1 MKKLFFLWSLLLTS
15 LGAMAQTDVT
25 SQYLV
30 NAGFDDASSFVSAT
44 IYTYANDATANG
56 GVSSCQ
62 AVAGWIAD
70 GTGDA
75 KAGGAM
81 QFGCGYGLSGTNYIC
96 PESDSEGNT
105 SGGVLALAGCWGNS
119 AGYSQDLTLLAG
131 LYRISYR
138 LYNAGANIIG
148 NYTNTIGFVESGG
161 STHYADMEFYTAEW
175 TEGVIYL
182 SLAQET
188 SGTMHVGYTCANVG
202 SGASPKIFLD
212 YIKIE
217 AYNAAQNY
225 SLVDKTS
232 LVGTAK
238 SDWGCS
244 NNNYTAEGVSA
255 SEKFQWAASLATG
268 EQNSQTVSSL
278 PNGTYQVSAYVG
290 VSSTSGRDNTSNVL
304 TEYATNY
311 VSFHANSVSHGVPA
325 YNRTDISKFDRIE
338 LNDVSV
344 TDGTLK
350 LYLNEDVSGPNWLTA
365 QIKKLLYLNTN
376 DAVAVNY
383 GAFPLPT
390 TAVTAGYWYQV
401 AVPVAG
407 DYTLTPGTSATL
419 SYTQDGTALT
429 SGTFSTTTG
438 GTVTLSA
445 GTLYVKSSAATTIT
459 LAATSYGYNVGEAT
473 ADRTY
478 VQAGQTVTVTYADAN
493 TNNPSASLSV
503 STSGIRFGGN
513 TVTATA
519 TANGF
524 TFTVPTVTAGTDYT
538 LSIPANAVG
547 YAAGSTYNSAQTITF
562 HTPAILDQT
571 AYIYSPK
578 AEKFMSRGNAYGT
591 AAIVDN
597 YGIPV
602 KIATNGDGQ
611 TTIQFVDNNLYLY
624 NVDWAY
630 ADGDSP
636 MLYSVAAA
644 STSNYSGY
652 KLTSTSGLVYLNGE
666 RMANNGVKGDNF
678 SDDDYTIWQVKT
690 RAERDAAKTAKTLA
704 DHVAI
709 AAAAGET
716 ITTES
721 GFTSFI
727 SSFKDS
733 ENLTSSVAG
742 ADLTGSLN
750 SAWAATNVRN
760 TNGAYAINSNG
771 TEFYQSVETFT
782 QTVTGLDEGV
792 YKVTLNGYFREGSN
806 ANCVTYADYDLST
819 AYLQAN
825 DYQTNLATWA
835 SDRTADDAPN
845 GQGAAKT
852 LFDAGKYLNTLY
864 TYVGSDGQLTITI
877 SNPNYLNY
885 GWVNFCNLTLTHY
898 FNETLD
904 EAYAKLATALE
915 DCAPW
920 SGTYSVY
927 TSTQTAYNNRT
938 YTTVAEIHAAIT
950 ALQEAYKTYCAT
962 NYDNEHPY
970 DTGLIKNPSY
980 DSGTDNWATALNQ
993 SGGGSMGV
1001 VSEGG
1006 DNIYKSTYNTY
1017 MRHSTV
1023 YQEGITVPAGTYK
1036 LSAQMKGS
1044 PKDDESTFIYAT
1056 DGSVAHWESPVFK
1069 GNTWYGYL
1077 TTDAASDWTE
1087 VYTFITL
1094 TETTTLRIGVLS
1106 WGNNYSGGTGGA
1118 YSVDDWKLE
1127 QVKYATEI
1135 LGEYYVG
1142 DVDGD
1147 SKVTVKDVPVLVK
1160 ALLENKTSELPSGA
1174 NANQA
1179 GGITVDDVNAL
1190 AEIIAAGEQT
1200 LVQDAPVKYTALV
1213 YTEQLNSEN
1222 QAGDTYQMKS
1232 AVNVDPSEVTSISEA
1247 LTTLN
1252 INVSGI
1258 SNIKSVSVYAK
1269 GKEKITG
1276 YLTYNTQTGS
1286 FTVSNGDAPSS
1297 YGKSMASDVVSVY
1310 NDNNATSFKAYL
1322 LPTALS
1328 NGVTVTVRTTSDV
1341 YYKQDFSVTANTTN
1355 TLTFNNTTATGTWM
1369 ATVPGDI
1376 HFNYLS
1382 IPGAHDAATS
1392 SCSSAW
1398 AKCQSKDISAL
1409 LNAGVRSLDLRPNG
1423 SSSST
1428 AENLTIYHGI
1438 TSTGVLFKTALAN
1451 VVSYLTSNPTETVF
1465 IIIHDESGNT
1475 TSAWQNAVLACLQN
1489 VSDYVKVIDSNMTLD
1504 DCRGKMVVL
1513 SRDNVGASSLLGKC
1527 GWGSSYNAKTVF
1539 YGTDTNSTTPWTV
1552 YYQDN
1557 YSTTNTSTHLGEVET
1572 LLSDY
1577 LANNELNQN
1586 YLYFNTTNIAGT
1598 ATYPTSYAKAMNQGV
1613 VNSSVFNSHNGRFG
1627 IISSDF
1633 IADSTYA
1640 GDVLLQFI
1648 IDQNYKYVYKGRT
1661 RNN

>member
-1 MKKLFFLWSLLLTS
+1 MKQKLLILWAFLLTS
-15 LGAMAQTDVT
+15 LGVMAQTDVT
-25 SQYLV
+25 SQYLT
-30 NAGFDDASSFVSAT
+30 NADFSSGWTDTAIGAGTVSNVEGWSGASTGDTWYYGGAIS
-44 IYTYANDATANG
+44 YAG
-56 GVSSCQ
+56 GVTVNSSTVSTNPDGGTTGG
-62 AVAGWIAD
+62 ALGISAGWGCTVRYTQAI
-70 GTGDA
+70 TLT
-75 KAGGAM
+75 AGR
-81 QFGCGYGLSGTNYIC
+81 
-96 PESDSEGNT
+96 
-105 SGGVLALAGCWGNS
+105 
-119 AGYSQDLTLLAG
+119 
-131 LYRISYR
+131 YRISYKAFNANADAYQC
-138 LYNAGANIIG
+138 YN
-148 NYTNTIGFVESGG
+148 YIGFVESGG
-161 STHYADMEFYTAEW
+161 TTHYGSINNFPASTWMEESITVEL
-175 TEGVIYL
+175 TET
-182 SLAQET
+182 T
-188 SGTMHVGYTCANVG
+188 SGNISVGIGAVSDG
-202 SGASPKIFLD
+202 SGKNAKLFVD

-217 AYNAAQNY
+217 AYNASETMMPGSTVTPGSWTGNTGTYQSTYPEYY
-225 SLVDKTS
+225 SGSHFTGDAMTSTTTVD
-232 LVGTAK
+232 
-238 SDWGCS
+238 
-244 NNNYTAEGVSA
+244 
-255 SEKFQWAASLATG
+255 
-268 EQNSQTVSSL
+268 
-278 PNGTYQVSAYVG
+278 NGTYSADVY
-290 VSSTSGRDNTSNVL
+290 
-304 TEYATNY
+304 
-311 VSFHANSVSHGVPA
+311 FHSHMAWIGSA
-325 YNRTDISKFDRIE
+325 A
-338 LNDVSV
+338 
-344 TDGTLK
+344 TDGTLNSYITANNVTRQVGIVNNTGFAGYEPT
-350 LYLNEDVSGPNWLTA
+350 LYHLDDITVADGSLVITVGNSAEGGNWLTVKTDKIT
-365 QIKKLLYLNTN
+365 QMTTPY
-376 DAVAVNY
+376 VSY
-383 GAFPLPT
+383 GAFALPT

-401 AVPVAG
+401 EVPVSG
-407 DYTLTPGTSATL
+407 DYALTLGGTATV
-419 SYTQDGTALT
+419 SYTQDATALT
-429 SGTFSTTTG
+429 SATFNTTTG
-438 GTVTLSA
+438 GTLTLSA
-445 GTLYVKSSAATTIT
+445 GTLYVKSSAAVT
-459 LAATSYGYNVGEAT
+459 LSLEATSYGYNVGEAT
-473 ADRTY
+473 VDRTY
-478 VQAGQTVTVTYADAN
+478 VQPGQTVTVTYADAN
-493 TNNPSASLSV
+493 TNNPSASLSI
-503 STSGIRFGGN
+503 STSGITFGGSS
-513 TVTATA
+513 VTATA
-519 TANGF
+519 TTNGF
-524 TFTVPTVTAGTDYT
+524 TFIVPTVTAGTDYT
-538 LSIPANAVG
+538 LSIPANVVG
-547 YAAGSTYNSAQTITF
+547 YAAGSTYNAAQTITF
-562 HTPAILDQT
+562 HTPAVLDQT

-578 AEKFMSRGNAYGT
+578 NEKFLSRGQAYGT
-591 AAIVDN
+591 AAIVDD

-602 KIATNGDGQ
+602 NISTDGEGK
-611 TTIQFVDNNLYLY
+611 TTVQFVDNNLFLY
-624 NVDWAY
+624 DTYWAY
-630 ADGDSP
+630 ADGSESQAVQYEV
-636 MLYSVAAA
+636 LSYT
-644 STSNYSGY
+644 ST
-652 KLTSTSGLVYLNGE
+652 TSGLTGYKFVSNTSATGDALYISTSEAN
-666 RMANNGVKGDNF
+666 RVANNGGSGVYTN
-678 SDDDYTIWQVKT
+678 DDYIVWQVKT
-690 RAERDAAKTAKTLA
+690 RAERDAIKTAKVLA

-733 ENLTSSVAG
+733 EDLTSSVAG

-792 YKVTLNGYFREGSN
+792 YKVTLSGYFREGSN

-864 TYVGSDGQLTITI
+864 TYVGSDGQLTLTI
-877 SNPNYLNY
+877 CNPNYLAS

-938 YTTVAEIHAAIT
+938 YTTVAEVHAAIT
-950 ALQEAYKTYCAT
+950 ALQAAYETYCAE
-962 NYDNEHPY
+962 NYDNDHPY

-1023 YQEGITVPAGTYK
+1023 YQEGITVPAGIYK

-1056 DGSVAHWESPVFK
+1056 DGAVAHWESPVFK

-1077 TTDAASDWTE
+1077 TTDAASDWSE

-1094 TETTTLRIGVLS
+1094 TEETTLRIGVLS

-1127 QVKYATEI
+1127 RVKYATEI

-1142 DVDGD
+1142 DANGD
-1147 SKVTVKDVPVLVK
+1147 SKVSVKDVPVLVK
-1160 ALLENKTSELPSGA
+1160 ALLENNTSSLPTGA

-1200 LVQDAPVKYTALV
+1200 LVQDAPVKYTATV

-1222 QAGDTYQMKS
+1222 QAGDTYQMTGC
-1232 AVNVDPSEVTSISEA
+1232 VNIDPSEVTTISEA

-1252 INVSGI
+1252 ITVSGI

-1269 GKEKITG
+1269 GKENITG

-1286 FTVSNGDAPSS
+1286 FTVSSGSAPSN

-1310 NDNNATSFKAYL
+1310 NDNSATSFKAYL
-1322 LPTALS
+1322 LPTTLS

-1341 YYKQDFSVTANTTN
+1341 YYTQDFTITANAVNSLSFTN
-1355 TLTFNNTTATGTWM
+1355 TTSNGAWM

-1392 SCSSAW
+1392 SCTQMTSYT
-1398 AKCQSKDISAL
+1398 KCQSKNITEL
-1409 LNAGVRSLDLRPNG
+1409 LNAGVRSLDLRPYG
-1423 SSSST
+1423 TSSST
-1428 AENLTIYHGI
+1428 ADNMYIYHGSY
-1438 TSTGVLFKTALAN
+1438 STNVLFKTALAD
-1451 VVSYLTSNPTETVF
+1451 VVSYLSANPTETIF

-1475 TSAWQNAVLACLQN
+1475 TSAWQSAVLTCLQN

-1513 SRDNVGASSLLGKC
+1513 SRDNVGASTLLGKC

-1598 ATYPTSYAKAMNQGV
+1598 LTYPTSYAKAMNQGV
-1613 VNSSVFNSHNGRFG
+1613 VNSSVFNSHSGRFG

-1640 GDVLLQFI
+1640 GDALLQFI
-1648 IDQNYKYVYKGRT
+1648 IEQNYKYVYKGRT

>member
-1 MKKLFFLWSLLLTS
+1 MKQKLLILWAFLLTS
-15 LGAMAQTDVT
+15 LGAMSQTDVT
-25 SQYLV
+25 DLYLT
-30 NAGFDDASSFVSAT
+30 NAGFDDSSSWQSGNIAAGGSA
-44 IYTYANDATANG
+44 NPVN
-56 GVSSCQ
+56 
-62 AVAGWIAD
+62 VAGWTQASSAAWSSSGAIGF
-70 GTGDA
+70 GTSGQINGVTVPSTGYNGST
-75 KAGGAM
+75 GGAL
-81 QFGCGYGLSGTNYIC
+81 GISTGW
-96 PESDSEGNT
+96 
-105 SGGVLALAGCWGNS
+105 GGVCQYTQDVTLPAGK
-119 AGYSQDLTLLAG
+119 
-131 LYRISYR
+131 YRISYAI
-138 LYNAGANIIG
+138 YNGLDG
-148 NYTNTIGFVESGG
+148 KYQSYNYIGFIPNSGTAKYGVINNFIYGEWMTEDIIVELTEETSGKISVGLGAVSGG
-161 STHYADMEFYTAEW
+161 SGDNAKVF
-175 TEGVIYL
+175 I
-182 SLAQET
+182 
-188 SGTMHVGYTCANVG
+188 
-202 SGASPKIFLD
+202 D
-212 YIKIE
+212 YVKIE
-217 AYNAAQNY
+217 AWNAAEAMMPGSTVTPGSWTGNTGTYQSTYPEYY
-225 SLVDKTS
+225 SGSHFTGDAMTSTTTVD
-232 LVGTAK
+232 
-238 SDWGCS
+238 
-244 NNNYTAEGVSA
+244 
-255 SEKFQWAASLATG
+255 
-268 EQNSQTVSSL
+268 
-278 PNGTYQVSAYVG
+278 NGTYSADVYFHSHMAWISNAASDGTLNSYITANNVTRQVGIVN
-290 VSSTSGRDNTSNVL
+290 NTDFAGYEPTL
-304 TEYATNY
+304 Y
-311 VSFHANSVSHGVPA
+311 HLD
-325 YNRTDISKFDRIE
+325 DIT
-338 LNDVSV
+338 V
-344 TDGTLK
+344 TDGSLVITVG
-350 LYLNEDVSGPNWLTA
+350 NSAQGGNWLTVKTDKIT
-365 QIKKLLYLNTN
+365 QMTTPY
-376 DAVAVNY
+376 VSY
-383 GAFPLPT
+383 GAFALPT

-401 AVPVAG
+401 EVPVSG
-407 DYTLTPGTSATL
+407 DYALTLGGTATV
-419 SYTQDGTALT
+419 SYTQDATALT
-429 SGTFSTTTG
+429 SATFSTTTG
-438 GTVTLSA
+438 GTLSLLA
-445 GTLYVKSSAATTIT
+445 GTLYVKSSAAVT
-459 LAATSYGYNVGEAT
+459 LSLEATSYGYNVGEAT

-1392 SCSSAW
+1392 SCSSAL

-1489 VSDYVKVIDSNMTLD
+1489 VSDYVKVIDNNMTLD

-1513 SRDNVGASSLLGKC
+1513 SRDNVSASTLLGKC
-1527 GWGSSYNAKTVF
+1527 GWGSSYNPKTVF

-1598 ATYPTSYAKAMNQGV
+1598 LTYPTSYAKAMNQGV
-1613 VNSSVFNSHNGRFG
+1613 VNSSVFNSHSGRFG

-1640 GDVLLQFI
+1640 GDALLQFI
-1648 IDQNYKYVYKGRT
+1648 IEQNYKYVYKGRT
-1661 RNN
+1661 RND